1 MAWYYGTYSC
11 GHDGRVNIIGPG
23 KDREWKKER
32 EFSGLCP
39 ECCRKKIE
47 EERAAKSKEIAAKN
61 EETKKEAEEMELPE
75 LSGSPKQ
82 VAWANTIRVEF
93 IKKFS
98 EKITQTIS
106 KGKKFVRIV
115 ESGEYVTFK
124 LSDLQEIEKILMSKA
139 EARFWIDHRNYTL
152 LMYVKEAY
160 NELQEIK
167 SIPEEVKKEMEEE
180 EATLTVEPEK
190 RKKEGIASIS
200 VENNSIMARYIKDD
214 EFREIVK
221 SLGYSWEGVWCKKIN
236 ECSGPEADRVA
247 ELGNKL
253 LANGFTVRFPNKEAL
268 NMAVSGKF
276 SPECDNWVKYNT
288 EKEMLAVSWK
298 GHNDKLYQ
306 EAKKLSGSKWYRGS
320 MLVPVEFYNEVL
332 DFADTMGFQ
341 ISKRAK
347 SEIESFKEEEAKFI
361 KEDVKEA
368 VFEEKDGKEELRKQ
382 LEKAG
387 VIEDLRDEA

>member
-11 GHDGRVNIIGPG
+11 GHEGRVNIIGPG

-32 EFSGLCP
+32 AFSGLCP
-39 ECCRKKIE
+39 ECYRKKVE
-47 EERAAKSKEIAAKN
+47 EERAAKN
-61 EETKKEAEEMELPE
+61 EESEKEAEEMELPE

-98 EKITQTIS
+98 DKIAQTIP
-106 KGKKFVRIV
+106 KGKKFVKII

-124 LSDLQEIEKILMSKA
+124 LSDLQEIENILINKT

-160 NELQEIK
+160 KELQEIK

-180 EATLTVEPEK
+180 EAALTVEPANK
-190 RKKEGIASIS
+190 KKEGIVYIS

-221 SLGYSWEGVWCKKIN
+221 SLGYSWEGVWCKKIS
-236 ECSGPEADRVA
+236 EYSGSEEDRIA

-253 LANGFTVRFPNKEAL
+253 LVNGFTVRFPNKESMG
-268 NMAVSGKF
+268 MAVSGKF
-276 SPECDNWVKYNT
+276 SPECNNWVKYNT

-306 EAKKLSGSKWYRGS
+306 EAKKLTGSRWHKGS
-320 MLVPVEFYNEVL
+320 MLVPVEIYNEVL
-332 DFADTMGFQ
+332 DFAYTMGFQ

-347 SEIESFKEEEAKFI
+347 SEIESFKEQSAKFI

-387 VIEDLRDEA
+387 VIEDLRDET

>member
-1 MAWYYGTYSC
+1 MAWYYGTYGC
-11 GHDGRVNIIGPG
+11 GHEGRVNIIGPG

-32 EFSGLCP
+32 AFSGLCP
-39 ECCRKKIE
+39 ECYRKKVE
-47 EERAAKSKEIAAKN
+47 EERATKN
-61 EETKKEAEEMELPE
+61 EESEKEAEEMELPE

-98 EKITQTIS
+98 DKIAQTIS

-115 ESGEYVTFK
+115 EFGECVTYK
-124 LSDLQEIEKILMSKA
+124 LSDLQEIEKILMNKT

-160 NELQEIK
+160 KELQKIK

-180 EATLTVEPEK
+180 EAALTVEPANK
-190 RKKEGIASIS
+190 KKEGIASIS

-221 SLGYSWEGVWCKKIN
+221 SFGYSWEGVWSKKIT
-236 ECSGPEADRVA
+236 EYSGPEEDRVA

-253 LANGFTVRFPNKEAL
+253 LANGFTVRFPNKESMG
-268 NMAVSGKF
+268 MAVSGKF

-306 EAKKLSGSKWYRGS
+306 EAKKLTGSRWHKGS
-320 MLVPVEFYNEVL
+320 MLVPVEFYSEVL

-347 SEIESFKEEEAKFI
+347 NEIDLFKEAASKFI

>member
-11 GHDGRVNIIGPG
+11 GHEGRVNIIGPG

-32 EFSGLCP
+32 EFAGLCP

-47 EERAAKSKEIAAKN
+47 EERASKNDEA
-61 EETKKEAEEMELPE
+61 KKESEEMELPE

-93 IKKFS
+93 IKNFS
-98 EKITQTIS
+98 GKIAQTIS
-106 KGKKFVRIV
+106 GGKTLVRIA
-115 ESGEYVTFK
+115 EYGEYVTFK
-124 LSDLQEIEKILMSKA
+124 LSDLQEIEKILMNKT

-167 SIPEEVKKEMEEE
+167 SIPKEVKKEIEEE
-180 EATLTVEPEK
+180 EAALTVEPENK
-190 RKKEGIASIS
+190 KKEGIASIS
-200 VENNSIMARYIKDD
+200 VENNSILGRYIKDD
-214 EFREIVK
+214 EFRKIAK
-221 SLGYSWEGVWCKKIN
+221 SLGYSWEGVWCKKIT
-236 ECSGPEADRVA
+236 EYSGPEEDRVA

-298 GHNDKLYQ
+298 GHNDKFYQ
-306 EAKKLSGSKWYRGS
+306 EAKKLSGSRWCRGS

-332 DFADTMGFQ
+332 DFAGTMGFQ

-347 SEIESFKEEEAKFI
+347 NEIDLFKEAASKFI

-368 VFEEKDGKEELRKQ
+368 VFVEKDGKEELRKQ